1 VAQVEPLRALH
12 YDLGKVG
19 ELGKVAAPPYDV
31 IDAARRAELAG
42 RSPYNVVSLDLPED
56 PDGADRYEHAAR
68 VLEAWK
74 GEGALVDDSEP
85 AIWAMTQDYTAPDG
99 RQMTRRGF
107 LARVKLAPYGE
118 GVRPHERTQPGPK
131 EDRLRLTRATKHNL
145 SPIFSL
151 YPGDAWPA
159 IEPAIG
165 GDPWGEVTDE
175 EGTTHRAW
183 RVADPA
189 VHEAIA
195 NELADGDLLI
205 ADGHHRYE
213 TSMAYQREVG
223 PGGPQD
229 YILMA
234 LVSLEDPGLTVF
246 ATHRLL
252 KDLSDAQREAIRDA
266 AKAGFDLREVTEDE
280 LVPDPGDP
288 PGSFGYMDSH
298 HMQPYRLTP
307 RAPGLLDEG
316 LAGNSDAYR
325 RLDAAALEK
334 LFLRDAVGLSED
346 DIAAKKQLGYTPR
359 REDAVAKLKAK
370 EYDAAFFLRP
380 TPVEQVREVAAEG
393 ETMPP
398 KSTYFH
404 PKVLTGI
411 VFNPLS

>member
-165 GDPWGEVTDE
+165 GDPWGE
-175 EGTTHRAW
+175 GSSPPSA
-183 RVADPA
+183 
-189 VHEAIA
+189 AI
-195 NELADGDLLI
+195 
-205 ADGHHRYE
+205 
-213 TSMAYQREVG
+213 
-223 PGGPQD
+223 PGARSPTRRGRP
-229 YILMA
+229 
-234 LVSLEDPGLTVF
+234 T
-246 ATHRLL
+246 
-252 KDLSDAQREAIRDA
+252 
-266 AKAGFDLREVTEDE
+266 
-280 LVPDPGDP
+280 
-288 PGSFGYMDSH
+288 
-298 HMQPYRLTP
+298 
-307 RAPGLLDEG
+307 APG
-316 LAGNSDAYR
+316 AS
-325 RLDAAALEK
+325 
-334 LFLRDAVGLSED
+334 
-346 DIAAKKQLGYTPR
+346 
-359 REDAVAKLKAK
+359 
-370 EYDAAFFLRP
+370 P
-380 TPVEQVREVAAEG
+380 TP
-393 ETMPP
+393 P
-398 KSTYFH
+398 STKRSRMSW
-404 PKVLTGI
+404 PTE
-411 VFNPLS
+411 SC

>member
-1 VAQVEPLRALH
+1 
-12 YDLGKVG
+12 
-19 ELGKVAAPPYDV
+19 
-31 IDAARRAELAG
+31 
-42 RSPYNVVSLDLPED
+42 
-56 PDGADRYEHAAR
+56 
-68 VLEAWK
+68 
-74 GEGALVDDSEP
+74 
-85 AIWAMTQDYTAPDG
+85 MTQDYTAPDG

-131 EDRLRLTRATKHNL
+131 EDRLRLTRATKHNV

-189 VHEAIA
+189 AHEAIA

-298 HMQPYRLTP
+298 HMQPHRLTP
-307 RAPGLLDEG
+307 RAPELLDEG

-398 KSTYFH
+398 KSTYFY

>member
-1 VAQVEPLRALH
+1 M
-12 YDLGKVG
+12 D
-19 ELGKVAAPPYDV
+19 
-31 IDAARRAELAG
+31 
-42 RSPYNVVSLDLPED
+42 
-56 PDGADRYEHAAR
+56 
-68 VLEAWK
+68 
-74 GEGALVDDSEP
+74 
-85 AIWAMTQDYTAPDG
+85 
-99 RQMTRRGF
+99 
-107 LARVKLAPYGE
+107 
-118 GVRPHERTQPGPK
+118 
-131 EDRLRLTRATKHNL
+131 
-145 SPIFSL
+145 
-151 YPGDAWPA
+151 
-159 IEPAIG
+159 
-165 GDPWGEVTDE
+165 
-175 EGTTHRAW
+175 
-183 RVADPA
+183 
-189 VHEAIA
+189 
-195 NELADGDLLI
+195 
-205 ADGHHRYE
+205 
-213 TSMAYQREVG
+213 YQREVG

-307 RAPGLLDEG
+307 KAPGLLDEG

-380 TPVEQVREVAAEG
+380 TPVDQVREVAAAG

-398 KSTYFH
+398 KSTYFY